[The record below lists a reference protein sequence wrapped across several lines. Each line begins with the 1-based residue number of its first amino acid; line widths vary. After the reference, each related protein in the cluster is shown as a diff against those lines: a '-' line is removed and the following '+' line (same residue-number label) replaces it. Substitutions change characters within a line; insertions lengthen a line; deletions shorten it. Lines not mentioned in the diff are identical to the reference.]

1 MLVDAN
7 LLLFARDEASPDHDT
22 ARQWLE
28 ARLNGPTRVGLP
40 WVSLVAFLRIATH
53 PRVYE
58 QPLAAEDAWYQ
69 VADWLA
75 APAAWVPNPG
85 PDHGEVLGRLVRQHG
100 ITAALVTD
108 AHLAALAIEHGVE
121 LCSADSD
128 FARFTELRWR
138 NPLVG

>member
-7 LLLFARDEASPDHDT
+7 LLLFARDAASAEHEV
-22 ARQWLE
+22 AREWLQ
-28 ARLNGPTRVGLP
+28 ARLNGPIRIGLP

-58 QPLAAEDAWYQ
+58 QPLTAEDAWQ
-69 VADWLA
+69 QIADWLA

-85 PDHGEVLGRLVRQHG
+85 PDHAEVLGRLVCEHR
-100 ITAALVTD
+100 ITAALATD

-121 LCSADSD
+121 LCSADTD
-128 FARFTELRWR
+128 FARFPELRWR
-138 NPLVG
+138 NPLAG